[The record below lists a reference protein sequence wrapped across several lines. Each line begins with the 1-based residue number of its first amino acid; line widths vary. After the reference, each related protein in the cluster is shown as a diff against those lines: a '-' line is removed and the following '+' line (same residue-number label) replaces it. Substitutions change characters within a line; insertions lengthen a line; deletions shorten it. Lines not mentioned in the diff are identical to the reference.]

1 MHLDHIVIATTDLDE
16 SARQLADTTGLAAV
30 KGGVH
35 DGLGTH
41 NHIVPLG
48 RGYLELVAVHDP
60 ELAQDNPFGRLVLS
74 ALSGANEAFA
84 GWAVEVTADV
94 LNARSHRDGLPVGRL
109 TREGVGVHHLGM
121 TRALESPGLPFLLA
135 RDAGNK
141 DPGLLAA
148 GHTVRPRGV
157 RALWVAEDQSVVE
170 TWLMARVG
178 ANNAELPVVCVSSGR
193 GITQVDVET
202 DEGTVVLLH
211 AHPTAGLRH

>member
-1 MHLDHIVIATTDLDE
+1 MQFDHIIIATTDLDE

-41 NHIVPLG
+41 NYIVPLG

-60 ELAQDNPFGRLVLS
+60 ELAEDNPFGQLVLS
-74 ALSGANEAFA
+74 ALARANEAFA
-84 GWAVEVTADV
+84 GWAVEVTAGE
-94 LNARSHRDGLPVGRL
+94 LATRSHHDKLPIGRL

-135 RDAGNK
+135 RDPDNNH
-141 DPGLLAA
+141 PGLLAA

-157 RALWVAEDQSVVE
+157 QTLTVAEDQSDLE
-170 TWLMARVG
+170 TWLMTRVG
-178 ANNAELPVVCVSSGR
+178 ADNPELPVACLSSGR
-193 GITQVDVET
+193 GITQIDVGT
-202 DEGTVVLLH
+202 DEGTVVLRH
-211 AHPTAGLRH
+211 TQPTTGLRR